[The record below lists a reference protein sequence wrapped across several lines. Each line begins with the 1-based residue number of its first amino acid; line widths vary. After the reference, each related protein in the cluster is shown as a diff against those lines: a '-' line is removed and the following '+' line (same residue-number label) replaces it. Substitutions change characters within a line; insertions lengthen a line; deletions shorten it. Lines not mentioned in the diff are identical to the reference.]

1 MSFAGAALSL
11 LQKYAGGQSAA
22 GADVQQDFE
31 KVASTASSDHVAGG
45 LAEAF
50 KSDQTPPFA
59 EMVAKL
65 FSQSNGEQRA
75 GLINQLLSSSGGGGI
90 SSLLSGGIAGQL
102 TNLLGGGN
110 QISPE
115 AASQVS
121 PEEVKKLA
129 ETAHQNNPSIIDT
142 VSSFYSQHPGL
153 VKALGAGAL
162 ALVMARMH
170 EKL

>member
-1 MSFAGAALSL
+1 MSFADAALGL

-59 EMVAKL
+59 EMVANL
-65 FSQSNGEQRA
+65 FSHSNGDQRA
-75 GLINQLLSSSGGGGI
+75 GLINQLLGNSGGGI
-90 SSLLSGGIAGQL
+90 SSLLSSGIAGQL
-102 TNLLGGGN
+102 TSLLGGGN
-110 QISPE
+110 QITPE
-115 AASQVS
+115 EASKVP
-121 PEEVKKLA
+121 PEEVQKLA
-129 ETAHQNNPSIIDT
+129 EQAHQNNPSIVDS
-142 VSSFYSQHPGL
+142 VSQFYSQHPGL
-153 VKALGAGAL
+153 VKTLGAGAL

>member
-22 GADVQQDFE
+22 GSDVQQDFE

-75 GLINQLLSSSGGGGI
+75 GLINQLLGSAGGGGL
-90 SSLLSGGIAGQL
+90 SSLLPSGMAGQL
-102 TNLLGGGN
+102 TNLLGGQS
-110 QISPE
+110 QITPE
-115 AASQVS
+115 DAGKVS
-121 PEEVKKLA
+121 PEDVQKLA

-142 VSSFYSQHPGL
+142 VSQFYSQHPGL
-153 VKALGAGAL
+153 VKTLGAGAL

>member
-31 KVASTASSDHVAGG
+31 KVASTASSGHVAGG

-59 EMVAKL
+59 EMVANL

-75 GLINQLLSSSGGGGI
+75 GLLNQLAGSLGGGAI
-90 SSLLSGGIAGQL
+90 SSLLSSGMAGQL
-102 TNLLGGGN
+102 TNLLGGSS
-110 QISPE
+110 QITPE
-115 AASQVS
+115 EANKVS
-121 PEEVKKLA
+121 PEEVQKLA
-129 ETAHQNNPSIIDT
+129 ESAHQNNPSIIDT
-142 VSSFYSQHPGL
+142 VSQFYSQHPGL
-153 VKALGAGAL
+153 VKTLGAGAL
-162 ALVMARMH
+162 ALIMARMH

>member
-75 GLINQLLSSSGGGGI
+75 GLINQLVGSSGGGI
-90 SSLLSGGIAGQL
+90 SSLLSSGMAGQL
-102 TNLLGGGN
+102 ANLLGGQG
-110 QISPE
+110 
-115 AASQVS
+115 
-121 PEEVKKLA
+121 
-129 ETAHQNNPSIIDT
+129 
-142 VSSFYSQHPGL
+142 
-153 VKALGAGAL
+153 
-162 ALVMARMH
+162 
-170 EKL
+170 

>member
-75 GLINQLLSSSGGGGI
+75 GLINQLVGSSGGGI
-90 SSLLSGGIAGQL
+90 SSLLSSGMAGQL
-102 TNLLGGGN
+102 ANLLGGQG
-110 QISPE
+110 QITPD
-115 AASQVS
+115 AASKVS
-121 PEEVKKLA
+121 PEEVQKLA

-142 VSSFYSQHPGL
+142 ISQFYSQHPGV
-153 VKALGAGAL
+153 VKTLGAGAL